1 MKKYLVFQ
9 NDGTINE
16 NCTNSLSIS
25 DYKNE
30 NENNYYTYSYKN
42 ENYVVFIE
50 NNHTQNMSKIPF
62 LEPCTGI
69 IILFKV
75 ENFDNLK
82 IKSFTENM
90 YIKVLNIH
98 TEYID
103 YSSDDF
109 NPDTCDKLKNC

>member
-16 NCTNSLSIS
+16 KTINSLSIS
-25 DYKNE
+25 
-30 NENNYYTYSYKN
+30 ENNFDQYIYKN

-50 NNHTQNMSKIPF
+50 NNHTQNISKIPF
-62 LEPCTGI
+62 MEPCTGI

-82 IKSFTENM
+82 IKSLTENM
-90 YIKVLNIH
+90 YIRLLNIH
-98 TEYID
+98 TEYMD